1 MKLLLAGGGTGGH
14 IFPALAVAEEW
25 LRRGKERSVL
35 FVGTNRGLEA
45 TLVPERGLPLEIVRA
60 AGLKG
65 IGGLRLL
72 KNAAMLVPSFLDV
85 ASILRRDRFVAAFGT
100 GGYVTGPVLLAATLA
115 SLPAVVFESNAQPGF
130 TNRVLA
136 EIVTRVASAFPE
148 PAERWGRKA
157 VVTGCPVRSE
167 FFKATARNPVPPFR
181 LLITGGSLGALPI
194 NRAVVDSMDSFAS
207 RKSQLAIVHQTGERD
222 YNAVRTAYAG
232 REIQAEVVP
241 FLNNMPERFAQADLI
256 LCRSGAITVAEVA
269 AAGRAA
275 IFIPFGHATDSHQL
289 RNAQSLERLGAARV
303 ILEQELTPDRLTSEI
318 FSLLEQP
325 ARIADMA
332 SRSRALARPHATQEI
347 VNLIE
352 EAARQ

>member
-1 MKLLLAGGGTGGH
+1 VKLLLAGGGTGGH

-25 LRRGKERSVL
+25 LRRGMERSVL

-45 TLVPERGLPLEIVRA
+45 KLVPQAGLPLQIVRS

-72 KNAAMLVPSFLDV
+72 KNAAMLVPSFWDV
-85 ASILRRDRFVAAFGT
+85 AGILRRDRFAAALGT
-100 GGYVTGPVLLAATLA
+100 GGYVTGPVLFAATLA
-115 SLPAVVFESNAQPGF
+115 SLPAVVFESNAEPGF

-136 EIVTRVASAFPE
+136 ELVTRVASAFPE

-157 VVTGCPVRSE
+157 VVTGCPVRAE
-167 FFKATARNPVPPFR
+167 FFSAPVRNPTPPFR
-181 LLITGGSLGALPI
+181 LLITGGSQGALPI
-194 NRAVVDSMDSFAS
+194 NRAVVDSMERFAS
-207 RKSQLAIVHQTGERD
+207 RKSELAIVHQTGERD
-222 YNAVRTAYAG
+222 YNAVRTAYAR
-232 REIQAEVVP
+232 REIHADVAP
-241 FLNNMPERFAQADLI
+241 FFTNMPERFAQADLI

-275 IFIPFGHATDSHQL
+275 IFIPFGRATDSHQL

-303 ILEQELTPDRLTSEI
+303 IPEPELAAERLTAEI
-318 FSLLEQP
+318 FSLLDQP
-325 ARIADMA
+325 TRLAEMG
-332 SRSRALARPHATQEI
+332 SRARALARPHAAEAI